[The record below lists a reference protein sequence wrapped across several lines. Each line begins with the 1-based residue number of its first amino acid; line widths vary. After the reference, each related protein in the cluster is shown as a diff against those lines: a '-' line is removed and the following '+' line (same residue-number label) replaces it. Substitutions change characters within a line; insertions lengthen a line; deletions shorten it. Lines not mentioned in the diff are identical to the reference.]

1 MGSGT
6 HRLASE
12 ANQSDVCGLPALE
25 AWQHMKHKV
34 RVTALTLERQ
44 IGELEQAPL
53 PHLKQRWRELYGTQ
67 PPRRIS
73 RDLLIR
79 ALAYRMQE
87 QVFGGLKP
95 SSRRLLARVVAEAA
109 QRREIRVTPQPALK
123 SGAILLRE
131 WHGIQYRVV
140 VRDDGIVFQ
149 GKRYASLSQIAQ
161 RITGTKWSGPRFFG
175 LRAEPQEQRNG
186 TV

>member
-1 MGSGT
+1 
-6 HRLASE
+6 
-12 ANQSDVCGLPALE
+12 
-25 AWQHMKHKV
+25 MKHKT

-44 IGELEQAPL
+44 VGELEQASFL
-53 PHLKQRWRELYGTQ
+53 HLKQRWRELYGTQ

-79 ALAYRMQE
+79 AVAYRMQE

-95 SSRRLLARVVAEAA
+95 STRRLLTRVAAEAA
-109 QRREIRVTPQPALK
+109 QRREIKVTPQSSLK
-123 SGAILLRE
+123 PGAILLRE
-131 WHGIQYRVV
+131 WHGTQYQAV

-149 GKRYASLSQIAQ
+149 GKRYSSLSQIAQ
-161 RITGTKWSGPRFFG
+161 RITGTRWSGPRFFG
-175 LRAEPQEQRNG
+175 LRAEPQEQGNG